1 MNSGSSTK
9 SFLKRLLN
17 FVWKKEFYYDEIR
30 RSKTFGAVEQ
40 WILFFFWKN
49 KHKVATRCKSFVFR
63 KLMLSRDHAYYERF
77 KNLFLID
84 CFCVNKGGIN
94 LGQVN
99 TGIFLFF
106 SNKESTDKATSRQ
119 FNKQLF
125 FLCGKTSSLQ
135 EFDVPVY
142 RNVDRDINLAL
153 RT

>member
-1 MNSGSSTK
+1 
-9 SFLKRLLN
+9 
-17 FVWKKEFYYDEIR
+17 
-30 RSKTFGAVEQ
+30 
-40 WILFFFWKN
+40 
-49 KHKVATRCKSFVFR
+49 
-63 KLMLSRDHAYYERF
+63 MLSRDHAYYERF

-84 CFCVNKGGIN
+84 WFCVNKGGIN